1 MTKFFKQ
8 MGLLSPMK
16 NMILLAD
23 KNSLAWD
30 FSNKIKDYFEIN
42 LGMAVDLAELSVKG
56 FRNNEL
62 DISGVSN
69 LRGKDI
75 YYIAD
80 SSKNP
85 NDWWAELLLVKDLVL
100 NASANSLSFVLPDM
114 YYSRQD
120 RKGEPRVPISA
131 RAIANSISP
140 GIKRIITMDL
150 HAAQIQGFYPANV
163 PVDNLYSFPEVARY
177 LIKNYPGELKNLLI
191 LSPDAGGVERVKSFL
206 KRIGRLTHENIYDLG
221 FMIKDRPKAGEVG
234 TMRYVGSDFKDKN
247 VLIIDDIVDSGKTL
261 CKSADILR
269 KGGARKIYCYATHG
283 LFTEGILSLN
293 SKFDK
298 VFTSNTHY
306 QKDGVNV
313 IDISPIFAEAIY
325 RAQTNQSVSELF
337 R

>member
-1 MTKFFKQ
+1 
-8 MGLLSPMK
+8 MK

-30 FSNKIKDYFEIN
+30 FSKKIQNHFEIDF
-42 LGMAVDLAELSVKG
+42 GMNVSLAELSVKS

-62 DISGVSN
+62 NISGVSN

-75 YYIAD
+75 YYITD
-80 SSKNP
+80 SLKKP

-131 RAIANSISP
+131 RAIANSISS

-163 PVDNLYSFPEVARY
+163 PVDNLYSFPEVSRY
-177 LIKNYPGELKNLLI
+177 LIKNYSEELKNLLI

-206 KRIGRLTHENIYDLG
+206 KRIGKLTPENIYDIG

-234 TMRYVGSDFKDKN
+234 TMKYVGSDYAGKN
-247 VLIIDDIVDSGKTL
+247 VLIIDDIVDSGGTL
-261 CKSADILR
+261 CKSAEILR
-269 KGGARKIYCYATHG
+269 KGGANKIYCYATHG
-283 LFTEGILSLN
+283 LFTKGVDELN
-293 SKFDK
+293 LLFDK
-298 VFTSNTHY
+298 VLTSNTHY
-306 QKDGVNV
+306 QKENVEV
-313 IDISPIFAEAIY
+313 IDISLIFAEAIY